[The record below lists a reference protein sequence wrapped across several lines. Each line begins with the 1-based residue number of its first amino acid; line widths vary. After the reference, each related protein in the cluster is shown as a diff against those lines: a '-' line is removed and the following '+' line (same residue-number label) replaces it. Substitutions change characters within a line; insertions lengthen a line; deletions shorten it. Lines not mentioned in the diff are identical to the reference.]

1 MTLLNASEG
10 LRYDFRNSSQGGFKS
25 EPILVYP
32 YPPEQMHWGD
42 SLVLRREACVGYSA
56 DMEWDRMLTFNSFRE
71 EKNNIIGVNSNA
83 VGLYSQKEK
92 KNNTCRMLPGSPSAV
107 SCSH

>member
-1 MTLLNASEG
+1 M
-10 LRYDFRNSSQGGFKS
+10 
-25 EPILVYP
+25 
-32 YPPEQMHWGD
+32 
-42 SLVLRREACVGYSA
+42 GYSA

-92 KNNTCRMLPGSPSAV
+92 KITPVGCFLEVPQLCPAVTDINSPGSRAQLG
-107 SCSH
+107 